1 MSKMETL
8 LRSGQNVFT
17 VDDLRVYW
25 NETNPD
31 HVKSQAKYLA
41 DRKKLFRVRR
51 GIYSVDP
58 IPPELELAQKLII
71 PSYISLDTALVFH
84 GVIRQMSSAIH
95 STACYYRKIQVL
107 QKTFVYHKIPEKI
120 LINPIGVKIEKYWT
134 MASAERA
141 ICDWIF
147 LRGKHF
153 FDNLKK
159 IDPVF
164 LKQVANIYHSNTLK
178 EHINT
183 LIKTL

>member
-1 MSKMETL
+1 MEIL

-17 VDDLRVYW
+17 MDDLRVYW
-25 NETNPD
+25 NESNPD
-31 HVKSQAKYLA
+31 CVKSQAKYLA

-58 IPPELELAQKLII
+58 IPPEFEIAQKLLI

-84 GVIRQMSSAIH
+84 GVIRQMSAALH
-95 STACYYRKIQVL
+95 SMARYYRKIQAL
-107 QKTFVYHKIPEKI
+107 QKNFLYHKIPEKI
-120 LINPIGVKIEKYWT
+120 LINPIGVKNEKHWT

-147 LRGKHF
+147 LRGEHF

-164 LKQVANIYHSNTLK
+164 LKKVANIYHSNTLK
-178 EHINT
+178 KHINT